1 MELRGDL
8 FSILREWCCIKDS
21 ILLLSIFVRLCL
33 SVVLE
38 GLLFQVL
45 VLFFFLFFMRDWIK
59 IWNKYSFVIF
69 MLHFCFVLCDLNLNL
84 SRVSV

>member
-1 MELRGDL
+1 MS
-8 FSILREWCCIKDS
+8 FCS
-21 ILLLSIFVRLCL
+21 VRRATV
-33 SVVLE
+33 SSF
-38 GLLFQVL
+38 GS
-45 VLFFFLFFMRDWIK
+45 FFMRDWIK